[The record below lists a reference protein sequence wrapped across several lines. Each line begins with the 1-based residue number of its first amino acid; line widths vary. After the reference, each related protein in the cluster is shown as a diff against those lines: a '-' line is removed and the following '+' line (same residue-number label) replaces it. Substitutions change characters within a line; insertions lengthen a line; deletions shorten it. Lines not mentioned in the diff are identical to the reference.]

1 VRISICVVVVQ
12 EVAKERSETMNWS
25 ERKMTDGVHPR
36 VLNEIQK
43 RDLDGSHDVGEYRKY
58 ACMQASFQV

>member
-1 VRISICVVVVQ
+1 VQTSISVVVVQ

-25 ERKMTDGVHPR
+25 DRTTEDDVHPR

-43 RDLDGSHDVGEYRKY
+43 T
-58 ACMQASFQV
+58 